1 MQCGERF
8 GSAQHRNAGHGNGN
22 KNPGGD
28 RSGPTASQTGP
39 PDASRP
45 PWPPPL
51 LGRVHFGRTDR
62 CSVVHVVNFYLIIV
76 PKKEGKLAIITEN
89 ECTILRTDLA
99 ICHFWNM

>member
-8 GSAQHRNAGHGNGN
+8 GGAQHRNAGHGNGN

-45 PWPPPL
+45 PWPPPPPGPGT
-51 LGRVHFGRTDR
+51 LGADR
-62 CSVVHVVNFYLIIV
+62 PLVPVVIF
-76 PKKEGKLAIITEN
+76 
-89 ECTILRTDLA
+89 
-99 ICHFWNM
+99 